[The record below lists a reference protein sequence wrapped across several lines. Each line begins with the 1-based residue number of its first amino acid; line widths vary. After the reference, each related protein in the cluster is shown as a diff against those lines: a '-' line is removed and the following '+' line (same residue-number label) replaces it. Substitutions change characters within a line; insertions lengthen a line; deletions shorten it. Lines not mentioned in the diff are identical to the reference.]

1 MQPLVFY
8 IQIRSAKE
16 TAPEVQEEKHM
27 AFTRKYLAG
36 LGIEAEKIESIM
48 EAHVEVVEGLKSRI
62 AETGDS
68 ADELARVK
76 AELEQAKNDLKSA
89 QDSISAA
96 EKEEYK
102 GKYESEKA
110 AHEKLIA
117 DIAAEKTAK
126 AQESA
131 LTKAAKA
138 AKYSADAIASI
149 LDSKKDYAGRV
160 TFDVDGKPTNME
172 EIMKAIAE
180 DKPGLVPKAEE
191 KRHEPSNPPADN
203 GGKSTMTKADIMAI
217 KDDAE
222 RQQAIKDNLAVFGLS
237 EE

>member
-1 MQPLVFY
+1 MKREDV
-8 IQIRSAKE
+8 
-16 TAPEVQEEKHM
+16 
-27 AFTRKYLAG
+27 
-36 LGIEAEKIESIM
+36 
-48 EAHVEVVEGLKSRI
+48 SRI
-62 AETGDS
+62 FEDATDAQIS
-68 ADELARVK
+68 AILDLNSRDIGNAKSK
-76 AELEQAKNDLKSA
+76 ADHFLEQANELTEQLRAKEADITKLRSELASA
-89 QDSISAA
+89 QESISAA
-96 EKEEYK
+96 EKEDYK

-160 TFDVDGKPTNME
+160 TFDADGKPTNME

-191 KRHEPSNPPADN
+191 KRHEPATPPADN